1 MEPQGGKPWVLG
13 ECGGSIR
20 PYPGAAC
27 PGQGRELGYSL
38 LLPTGAPVADS
49 LTCWFLGVL
58 TARTPTAG
66 DPERTELRGE
76 SGRPRVLVS
85 LVAFTTNAT
94 TGLFMICSY
103 LYTCFH
109 RSLVF
114 GTECAEALGKDTP
127 SDARPRVHE
136 RGMLAL
142 PPTAPPL
149 RSWLEH
155 YDQEDF
161 LSLGLQDAASAAPPI
176 GSSCLLA
183 PARAGARAAPSQTYT
198 EQFVDEQTDG
208 FKSQLCSELA
218 VGPWS
223 IFVARRSDSG
233 VTVDPAPVSRFSSQ
247 SLELSEEIMPPL
259 RLDAALPAGS
269 LMKAGAA
276 WFLPKLLI
284 SCSNCTK
291 WTLGSLATA
300 SEKPAQIHW
309 LHLSERGPRR
319 PSLGAAVLG
328 PRCMVHTPS
337 SSLALHCKCT
347 APAWRRHPSLCLSRS
362 TIHHESTWSFVFL
375 KFLRARGL
383 AGGVKEGAVASGR
396 ASGCKECNSLAS
408 ELCAPQEESKPSHK
422 HLIELRREFK
432 KNVPEDIR
440 EMVAPVL
447 KSFQAEVVALS
458 KRSQEA
464 EAAFLSVYKQ
474 IIEAPDPVSAF
485 EVGRSLDDRLQPPS
499 WDPSSQRRPDPH
511 LSWKRRPERLGPTE
525 QRNGLCPPGPT
536 LTESSRVPGGPG
548 KARLTDTLL
557 HRNEAEK
564 QKGLQEVQ
572 LTLAARLGEAE
583 EKIKVLH
590 SALKATQTE
599 LLELRRKYDE
609 EAASKADEVGLI
621 MTNLEKANQRAEAAQ
636 REVESLR
643 EQLAS
648 VNSSIR
654 LACCSPQGPSGD
666 KVSFALCSGPRLE
679 AALASKD
686 REILRLLR
694 DAQHLRH
701 SLQEL
706 EEASANQIADLE
718 RQLAAKSEAI
728 EKLEGKLRAQSDY
741 EEIKTELS
749 ILKAMKLASSSCS
762 LPQGLAKA
770 DDSVLLARETF
781 FPAPKFL
788 LDKPA
793 LLASPEED
801 PSEEDSIKC
810 SLGTEAPYPPPQE
823 LPPPPGPEDPL
834 SPSPGQPLL
843 GPGLGPD
850 GARTF
855 SLSPFPSLAS
865 GDTLLPRHVASP
877 AAFKGEPG
885 GLLVFP
891 TAFYSTKP
899 PPAPA
904 TPVPGP
910 EPPGASEPADGAR
923 PAAAEEEQLDTA
935 DIAFQ
940 VKEQLLKHNIGQR
953 VFGHYVLGLSQG
965 SVSEIL
971 ARPKPWR
978 KLTVKGK
985 EPFLKMKH
993 FLSNEQN
1000 VLALRTVQVRQ
1011 RGSITP
1017 RIRTPETGSDDAIKS
1032 ILEQAKKE
1040 IESQK
1045 GGEPSAAP
1053 AGGPGAAAGSTS
1065 EAAIRGILERAR
1077 REMQAQQRALLELE
1091 GARRPAASP
1100 PAREP
1105 DPEPE
1110 PGPGPGPEPPAPA
1123 AAVKLEDGGPAPRPA
1138 LSPAAFVQSIIRK
1151 VKSEIGDAACYLDPP
1166 WAPGRAPASPSPSS
1180 ASSASGPPGARGAR
1194 AEAEDE
1200 AEDEARPELKAEGA
1214 EAPGGARAPFPPFAP
1229 RALRPTVPPL
1239 TPEQYELYMYREVDT
1254 PGLTRRVKEKL
1265 AKNGIC
1271 QRVFGE
1277 KVLGLSQGSVSDMLS
1292 RPKPWSKL
1300 TQKGRE
1306 PFIRMQLW
1314 LSDQL
1319 GQAGTQPPSTSQAS
1333 PPELRS
1339 SPSPPPSPMAP
1350 EKSSPE
1356 PLSLSLESSKE
1367 NQQPEARPGAT
1378 PTGKT
1383 YSGQAVGGIQEIVA
1397 MSPELDTY
1405 SITKRV
1411 KEVLTDNNLGQRLF
1425 GESILGLT
1433 QGSVSDLLSRPKPW
1447 HKLSLKGREPFV
1459 RMQLWLSDPHN
1470 VDKLRDMKKLEKKA
1484 YLKRRYGLIS
1494 PGSDSESP
1502 ATRSECPS
1510 PCPQPLELSL
1520 LQVKKPRVVLAPE
1533 EKEALRRAYQL
1544 EPYPSQQTIE
1554 LLSFQL
1560 NLKTNTVINWFHN
1573 YRSRMR
1579 RETLVEGAQD
1589 EQELDPSGGSG
1600 HCPPDPAPKSP
1611 TSETEEQKPAL
1622 KELELPACGAGAV
1635 PLSAPDGAHV
1645 RVKQERTEE
1654 GGCEPQDLG
1663 EPDPGCG
1670 SPKEEHVD
1678 PPGTEEIPEVAL
1690 GPLLPE
1696 GLSPDCPWRHPS
1708 QESEAGVQLRPHPGP
1723 PGFLPASE
1731 SPHRSLEEPLT
1742 SPSAASSPDLAA
1754 SSVSPVPSSAGPL
1767 SPSPPS
1773 APPASMPSASPT
1785 ADTTGALHPSA
1796 KGNPNLQ
1803 RRHEKMANLNSIIYR
1818 LEKAANREEALEWEF

>member
-1 MEPQGGKPWVLG
+1 
-13 ECGGSIR
+13 
-20 PYPGAAC
+20 
-27 PGQGRELGYSL
+27 
-38 LLPTGAPVADS
+38 
-49 LTCWFLGVL
+49 
-58 TARTPTAG
+58 
-66 DPERTELRGE
+66 
-76 SGRPRVLVS
+76 
-85 LVAFTTNAT
+85 
-94 TGLFMICSY
+94 
-103 LYTCFH
+103 
-109 RSLVF
+109 
-114 GTECAEALGKDTP
+114 
-127 SDARPRVHE
+127 
-136 RGMLAL
+136 
-142 PPTAPPL
+142 
-149 RSWLEH
+149 
-155 YDQEDF
+155 
-161 LSLGLQDAASAAPPI
+161 
-176 GSSCLLA
+176 
-183 PARAGARAAPSQTYT
+183 
-198 EQFVDEQTDG
+198 
-208 FKSQLCSELA
+208 
-218 VGPWS
+218 
-223 IFVARRSDSG
+223 
-233 VTVDPAPVSRFSSQ
+233 
-247 SLELSEEIMPPL
+247 
-259 RLDAALPAGS
+259 
-269 LMKAGAA
+269 
-276 WFLPKLLI
+276 
-284 SCSNCTK
+284 
-291 WTLGSLATA
+291 
-300 SEKPAQIHW
+300 
-309 LHLSERGPRR
+309 
-319 PSLGAAVLG
+319 
-328 PRCMVHTPS
+328 
-337 SSLALHCKCT
+337 
-347 APAWRRHPSLCLSRS
+347 
-362 TIHHESTWSFVFL
+362 
-375 KFLRARGL
+375 
-383 AGGVKEGAVASGR
+383 
-396 ASGCKECNSLAS
+396 
-408 ELCAPQEESKPSHK
+408 
-422 HLIELRREFK
+422 
-432 KNVPEDIR
+432 
-440 EMVAPVL
+440 MVAPVL

-474 IIEAPDPVSAF
+474 LIEAPDPVSRF
-485 EVGRSLDDRLQPPS
+485 EVGRSLDNRPQPPS
-499 WDPSSQRRPDPH
+499 WDPSSQARQDPP
-511 LSWKRRPERLGPTE
+511 SPWKRHPEHRGPKE
-525 QRNGLCPPGPT
+525 QRDGLCPPGPI
-536 LTESSRVPGGPG
+536 LTEGSCVPGPPG
-548 KARLTDTLL
+548 KAHLTDALL

-564 QKGLQEVQ
+564 QKGLQDVQ

-599 LLELRRKYDE
+599 LIELRRKYDE

-701 SLQEL
+701 SLREL

-718 RQLAAKSEAI
+718 RQLAAKTEAI

-770 DDSVLLARETF
+770 EDSMLIARETF

-788 LDKPA
+788 LDKPV

-801 PSEEDSIKC
+801 PSEDDSIKC
-810 SLGTEAPYPPPQE
+810 SLGTEAPYPPLPPPQE

-843 GPGLGPD
+843 GPD

-855 SLSPFPSLAS
+855 SLSPFPGLAS
-865 GDTLLPRHVASP
+865 GDPLLPKPVPSP
-877 AAFKGEPG
+877 AAFKGEAG

-891 TAFYSTKP
+891 TAFYSAKP

-910 EPPGASEPADGAR
+910 EPPGAPEPADGAG
-923 PAAAEEEQLDTA
+923 PAAEEEQLDTA

-1045 GGEPSAAP
+1045 G
-1053 AGGPGAAAGSTS
+1053 
-1065 EAAIRGILERAR
+1065 
-1077 REMQAQQRALLELE
+1077 
-1091 GARRPAASP
+1091 
-1100 PAREP
+1100 
-1105 DPEPE
+1105 
-1110 PGPGPGPEPPAPA
+1110 
-1123 AAVKLEDGGPAPRPA
+1123 V
-1138 LSPAAFVQSIIRK
+1138 
-1151 VKSEIGDAACYLDPP
+1151 
-1166 WAPGRAPASPSPSS
+1166 
-1180 ASSASGPPGARGAR
+1180 
-1194 AEAEDE
+1194 
-1200 AEDEARPELKAEGA
+1200 
-1214 EAPGGARAPFPPFAP
+1214 PPFAP

-1319 GQAGTQPPSTSQAS
+1319 GQAGAQPPSAAQAS
-1333 PPELRS
+1333 PLELRS
-1339 SPSPPPSPMAP
+1339 SPSPPPSPTGP

-1367 NQQPEARPGAT
+1367 NQQPEARPGTT

-1411 KEVLTDNNLGQRLF
+1411 KEVLTDNNLGFSCVTLANTPPPLDA
-1425 GESILGLT
+1425 IT
-1433 QGSVSDLLSRPKPW
+1433 C
-1447 HKLSLKGREPFV
+1447 
-1459 RMQLWLSDPHN
+1459 
-1470 VDKLRDMKKLEKKA
+1470 
-1484 YLKRRYGLIS
+1484 
-1494 PGSDSESP
+1494 SP
-1502 ATRSECPS
+1502 AESGVRTR
-1510 PCPQPLELSL
+1510 
-1520 LQVKKPRVVLAPE
+1520 
-1533 EKEALRRAYQL
+1533 
-1544 EPYPSQQTIE
+1544 
-1554 LLSFQL
+1554 
-1560 NLKTNTVINWFHN
+1560 
-1573 YRSRMR
+1573 
-1579 RETLVEGAQD
+1579 
-1589 EQELDPSGGSG
+1589 
-1600 HCPPDPAPKSP
+1600 
-1611 TSETEEQKPAL
+1611 
-1622 KELELPACGAGAV
+1622 
-1635 PLSAPDGAHV
+1635 
-1645 RVKQERTEE
+1645 
-1654 GGCEPQDLG
+1654 
-1663 EPDPGCG
+1663 
-1670 SPKEEHVD
+1670 
-1678 PPGTEEIPEVAL
+1678 
-1690 GPLLPE
+1690 
-1696 GLSPDCPWRHPS
+1696 
-1708 QESEAGVQLRPHPGP
+1708 
-1723 PGFLPASE
+1723 
-1731 SPHRSLEEPLT
+1731 
-1742 SPSAASSPDLAA
+1742 
-1754 SSVSPVPSSAGPL
+1754 
-1767 SPSPPS
+1767 
-1773 APPASMPSASPT
+1773 
-1785 ADTTGALHPSA
+1785 
-1796 KGNPNLQ
+1796 
-1803 RRHEKMANLNSIIYR
+1803 
-1818 LEKAANREEALEWEF
+1818 